1 MRSASVL
8 FTILLCALGFIHGST
23 QQSPYYPPRSP
34 PPTIPASVYYNGQQP
49 QQQVKTSAYYQVDVR
64 CPEPK
69 GLFPHPYDCTRFLNC
84 DFNVPHVT
92 NCPAALHFNKILK
105 VCDWPHQAGCKLLNP
120 GGGVEDNYREPEDT
134 GPLLDL
140 RLQQQKG
147 SPLPKPPSHPRV
159 QRSDVDVS
167 PKRNQTSEA
176 RQGWPWT
183 TGILKPVTN
192 AETRGWPFVQGS
204 LVSSKPTRDSE
215 KIGQQESSDRASSG
229 WPFVGQQQN
238 RSQGVNSG
246 RMGWPF
252 VASQP

>member
-1 MRSASVL
+1 MVVYNSDCLLACPSLNHNQKAFSSLLYVLQSSVL
-8 FTILLCALGFIHGST
+8 YS
-23 QQSPYYPPRSP
+23 R
-34 PPTIPASVYYNGQQP
+34 
-49 QQQVKTSAYYQVDVR
+49 
-64 CPEPK
+64 
-69 GLFPHPYDCTRFLNC
+69 
-84 DFNVPHVT
+84 
-92 NCPAALHFNKILK
+92 
-105 VCDWPHQAGCKLLNP
+105 
-120 GGGVEDNYREPEDT
+120 
-134 GPLLDL
+134 DL

-167 PKRNQTSEA
+167 PKRNQTLEA

-246 RMGWPF
+246 RTGWPF